1 MDKAIEINNKGV
13 RHFLNREFGKAEECY
28 KEALSMHPEYE
39 TALNNMGLL
48 CHQKKEYEQAIDY
61 FEKAIEVKPKE
72 TYYVNAGNAVAC
84 LGKMEAA
91 ESWYVKALEKNSR
104 SVRALESL
112 ANLYEHNQTP
122 GKAANLWKS
131 LVEITNEEKYLIDYA
146 KNLMKRGKYK
156 QALDLLKH
164 RVSREG
170 SQAWYLTG
178 ICEYHLNN
186 YGLAEEALKQA
197 LARDPDDEE
206 IRRYLA
212 VTFIAMGEMEKGVA
226 QFDKIL
232 KMNPDNYQIMTEKGV
247 ILLGLDQP
255 AEALELFEKA
265 LSISS
270 GFEKAEKYRD
280 MARQL
285 LKKEEPKNSD
295 EQKQEQDAENQ

>member
-72 TYYVNAGNAVAC
+72 TYYINAGNAAAC
-84 LGKMEAA
+84 LGKMAES
-91 ESWYVKALEKNSR
+91 ESWYVNALEMNSR
-104 SVRALESL
+104 SVRALECL
-112 ANLYEHNQTP
+112 ANLYEHNRVP
-122 GKAANLWKS
+122 DKAADLWNS
-131 LVEITNEEKYLIDYA
+131 LAEITGEEKYLIGYV

-156 QALDLLKH
+156 QALDMLKH
-164 RVSREG
+164 RVSKED
-170 SQAWYLTG
+170 SQAWYLAG

-197 LARDPDDEE
+197 LARDPDDKE

-212 VTFIAMGEMEKGVA
+212 VTYIAMSEMSKGVA

-232 KMNPDNYQIMTEKGV
+232 KMDPDNYQIMTEKGV

-265 LSISS
+265 LSLSP
-270 GFEKAEKYRD
+270 GFNKAEKYRD
-280 MARQL
+280 MARQIL
-285 LKKEEPKNSD
+285 EKEKPQNSD
-295 EQKQEQDAENQ
+295 EQEQDA

>member
-28 KEALSMHPEYE
+28 KEALAMHPEYE

-72 TYYVNAGNAVAC
+72 TYYVNAGNAAAC
-84 LGKMEAA
+84 LGKMAEA
-91 ESWYVKALEKNSR
+91 ESWYVKALEMNSR

-112 ANLYEHNQTP
+112 ANLYEHNRVP
-122 GKAANLWKS
+122 GKAADLWKS
-131 LVEITNEEKYLIDYA
+131 LVEISGEEKYLIDYV

-156 QALDLLKH
+156 QALDMLKH
-164 RVSREG
+164 RVSKES

-212 VTFIAMGEMEKGVA
+212 VTYIAMGEMDKGVV

-232 KMNPDNYQIMTEKGV
+232 KINPDNFQIMTEKGV

-255 AEALELFEKA
+255 VEALELFEKA
-265 LSISS
+265 LSLSP
-270 GFEKAEKYRD
+270 GFDKAEKYLD
-280 MARQL
+280 MTRQL
-285 LKKEEPKNSD
+285 LEKDEPQNSQ
-295 EQKQEQDAENQ
+295 EQQQDAEKQ